1 MRPEATTELREPVD
15 LLLVTV
21 KAPALDDALGRI
33 EAPAETV
40 VPLLN
45 GIEHMETIRRPPP
58 GQSRR
63 RRHDR
68 AGSRPGSTGPA

>member
-1 MRPEATTELREPVD
+1 VRPEATMELREPVD

-33 EAPAETV
+33 EAPVETV

-45 GIEHMETIRRPPP
+45 GIEHMDTIRRRIRTLASSAPRS
-58 GQSRR
+58 G
-63 RRHDR
+63 
-68 AGSRPGSTGPA
+68 GSRPGSTGRA